1 VSRPVVVL
9 GSGLD
14 GGAVSAVL
22 AGRLER
28 AAALYRAGAAAGRP
42 PVLVLSGGAKAD
54 GGPTEAAAMAA
65 ALARLGVPAD
75 DLVLEDRSTTTEEN
89 LRLSAELL
97 ARRRVPPPFAVVTSD
112 FHAPRATVL
121 ARRLGLRV
129 RVVTAATPLSLR
141 MPSLVR
147 ELRLLL
153 GLFAASA
160 AAGILGR
167 LRRR

>member
-1 VSRPVVVL
+1 VL
-9 GSGLD
+9 GSGLE

-42 PVLVLSGGAKAD
+42 PALVLSGGAKAD

-65 ALARLGVPAD
+65 ALAGLGVPAD

-89 LRLSAELL
+89 LRFSAELL
-97 ARRRVPPPFAVVTSD
+97 AGRGVPPPFVAVTSD
-112 FHAPRATVL
+112 FHAPRVAVL
-121 ARRLGLRV
+121 AHRLGLRV
-129 RVVTAATPLSLR
+129 RVETAAVPLPRRIPAL
-141 MPSLVR
+141 LR

-153 GLFAASA
+153 GPVAASA
-160 AAGILGR
+160 AAGVLGW